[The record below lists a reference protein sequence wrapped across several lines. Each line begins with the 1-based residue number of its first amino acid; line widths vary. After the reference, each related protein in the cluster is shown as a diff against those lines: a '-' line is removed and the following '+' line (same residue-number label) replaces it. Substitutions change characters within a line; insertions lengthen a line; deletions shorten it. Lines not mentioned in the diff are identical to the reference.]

1 MPRRYDSADAKRR
14 ILTACVR
21 FFLEKG
27 YTRTTVAEIVK
38 EADVSISTFQNVF
51 RTKDGV
57 LVELVKFMFGSQFDM
72 AGQIA
77 GQKLPP
83 VYVYAVE
90 TSIQLALTELNENLR
105 DIYLEAYSHTEASE
119 YIYQHTSSEL
129 YRIFG
134 PYLPIHMKAPNF
146 GCSAFCTQGTDGHTL
161 MGRNY
166 DFKNDTSAMLV
177 YCTPKDG
184 YASVAFAALDN
195 INANTPD
202 ASMAKKLATLTAPF
216 ICLDGMNEKGVSIAV
231 LTLDSDPTY
240 QQTGKPMIATT
251 LAIRLVLDRA
261 ATTAEAVELLS
272 KYDMFASSGRDY
284 HFYITDASGDGRV
297 LEYDCNDPAR
307 PLTVTPSRSV
317 TNFFVMYKDNVLP
330 NQRNGVYGHGRE
342 RYDAIEEILDANAG
356 SIDREIAWQALQA
369 ASQAPNPQ
377 DVTSNTQW
385 SILYDNTALTAEA
398 VIRRD
403 WNTKTSYN
411 LVSNVAVTD
420 VG

>member
-1 MPRRYDSADAKRR
+1 MQMRTQSKKHKIIRTVLLVILLLLIVAAGGFISVYEGRFQTISSIQKVTDYDEYNLYRMDVKYDYDLDRLIEYGITDNQSFVDA
-14 ILTACVR
+14 
-21 FFLEKG
+21 
-27 YTRTTVAEIVK
+27 IVK
-38 EADVSISTFQNVF
+38 EA
-51 RTKDGV
+51 
-57 LVELVKFMFGSQFDM
+57 
-72 AGQIA
+72 
-77 GQKLPP
+77 
-83 VYVYAVE
+83 
-90 TSIQLALTELNENLR
+90 
-105 DIYLEAYSHTEASE
+105 
-119 YIYQHTSSEL
+119 
-129 YRIFG
+129 
-134 PYLPIHMKAPNF
+134 LPILPVHIKAPDF
-146 GCSAFCTQGTDGHTL
+146 GCSAFTLQEADGNVL

-166 DFKNDTSAMLV
+166 DFKRDTSAMLV
-177 YCTPKDG
+177 YCEPKDG
-184 YASVAFAALDN
+184 YKSVAFAALDN
-195 INANTPD
+195 ISANIPD
-202 ASMAKKLATLTAPF
+202 VSMKKKLATLTAPF

-240 QQTGKPMIATT
+240 QQTGKPMSATT

-403 WNTKTSYN
+403 WNTKTSYD
-411 LVSNVAVTD
+411 LASNVAVTD